1 MNTESTLIGASLYLA
16 HSRYPGISHER
27 QLAGQEAQNVFF
39 SSKQRAEDSGRRY
52 RTCSDGSILS
62 LEQWDI
68 VKVLMHGISI
78 SIQKDDFPVIIFHIY
93 LIYYKNA
100 LPHATFKT
108 NGIQTVFENGL

>member
-1 MNTESTLIGASLYLA
+1 MKGMK
-16 HSRYPGISHER
+16 SHER
-27 QLAGQEAQNVFF
+27 QLTGQEAQNVFF
-39 SSKQRAEDSGRRY
+39 SGKQRAEDSGRRY
-52 RTCSDGSILS
+52 RTYSDSSILF